1 MKFHLILVGHREEIP
16 LLQQFILM
24 FTPRLFLCCSVLCL
38 STVPLLG
45 QSVNIAD
52 AEVQKCQEKI
62 ASVKRDVFG
71 KYDDL
76 LGELQLTF
84 QKAADL
90 EGALAVRA
98 ERERLKTEQS
108 LNDGDMVDEPKA
120 LRALQSQYLAKEQEL
135 VGQLVRETLPKL
147 IEYKKSLTVAGKL
160 EEALAARTAIESL
173 QSNVPIVRPQAGT
186 VIPAETLLLAYSGDR
201 PRADQ
206 TYRGQKITVHGLVG
220 GYRQDPADAKVFL
233 IYLTGGPSGGWVQ
246 CSFTGPDYRFREE
259 TSTFGATSLVITSR
273 NSENSVKIQ
282 KGQAMDIHGT
292 CQGLDEVVRL
302 TRCELPK

>member
-1 MKFHLILVGHREEIP
+1 
-16 LLQQFILM
+16 M
-24 FTPRLFLCCSVLCL
+24 FTPRLFICCGLLCL
-38 STVPLLG
+38 ASVPLLG
-45 QSVNIAD
+45 QSVNLAD

-76 LGELQLTF
+76 LGELQLTL

-90 EGALAVRA
+90 EGALSVRA

-108 LNDGDMVDEPKA
+108 LNDGDLVDEPKA

-135 VGQLVRETLPKL
+135 VGQLVRDTLPKL

-160 EEALAARTAIESL
+160 DEALVARTAIENL
-173 QSNVPIVRPQAGT
+173 QNNIPLVKPQAGT
-186 VIPAETLLLAYSGDR
+186 VIPAEAVLLAYSGDR

-206 TYRGQKITVHGLVG
+206 TYKGQKITIHGVIG
-220 GYRQDPADAKVFL
+220 GYRQDPADAKSFL
-233 IYLTGGPSGGWVQ
+233 IYLTGGQAGGWVQ
-246 CSFTGPDYRFREE
+246 CSFTSPDYRFREE
-259 TSTFGATSLVITSR
+259 TSSFGVASLVITSR
-273 NSENSVKIQ
+273 NSESSIKAQ
-282 KGQAMDIHGT
+282 KGQAMDIRGT
-292 CQGLDEVVRL
+292 CLGLDEVVRL

>member
-1 MKFHLILVGHREEIP
+1 M
-16 LLQQFILM
+16 FIA
-24 FTPRLFLCCSVLCL
+24 RLFICCSFLGLV
-38 STVPLLG
+38 TRPLLG
-45 QSVNIAD
+45 QSVNLAN

-90 EGALAVRA
+90 EAALAVRA

-108 LNDGDMVDEPKA
+108 LNDGDLVDEPKG

-135 VGQLVRETLPKL
+135 VGQLVREALPRL

-160 EEALAARTAIESL
+160 DEALAARTAIENL
-173 QSNVPIVRPQAGT
+173 QNNIPVSRPQAGAI
-186 VIPAETLLLAYSGDR
+186 IPSETIMLAYTADR
-201 PRADQ
+201 PRADR
-206 TYRGQKITVHGLVG
+206 TYKGQKITIHGVLG
-220 GYRQDPADAKVFL
+220 GYRQDPDDAKSFL

-246 CSFTGPDYRFREE
+246 CSFTSPDYRFREE
-259 TSTFGATSLVITSR
+259 TSNFGATSLVITSK
-273 NSENSVKIQ
+273 NSENSVKVQ
-282 KGQAMDIHGT
+282 KGQPLDIRGV

-302 TRCELPK
+302 TRCDLPK